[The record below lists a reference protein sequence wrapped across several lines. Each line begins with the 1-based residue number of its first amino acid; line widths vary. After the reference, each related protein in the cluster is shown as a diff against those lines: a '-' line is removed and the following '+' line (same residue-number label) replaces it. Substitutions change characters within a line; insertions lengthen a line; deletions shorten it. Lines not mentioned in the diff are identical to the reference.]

1 MIGRKKLK
9 INSETLVGH
18 LRAFS
23 NHKKENHV
31 EARVEPR

>member
-1 MIGRKKLK
+1 MIGGKKNK
-9 INSETLVGH
+9 KYSKTLVGH

-23 NHKKENHV
+23 NDKKENHV